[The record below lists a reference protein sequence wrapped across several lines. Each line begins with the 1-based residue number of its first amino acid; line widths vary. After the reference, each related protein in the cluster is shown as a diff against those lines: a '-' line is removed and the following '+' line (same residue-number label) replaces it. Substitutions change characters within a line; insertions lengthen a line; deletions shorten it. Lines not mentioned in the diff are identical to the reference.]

1 MSGEKVKT
9 TFLLDKQIHEA
20 LRIKAIKEGTTLA
33 ALLEEGARRVLKE
46 GTGQSTKK
54 AKGRPARTGRPL

>member
-1 MSGEKVKT
+1 MGTEKRKT

-33 ALLEEGARRVLKE
+33 ALLEEAARQFLDREVKRAP
-46 GTGQSTKK
+46 KK
-54 AKGRPARTGRPL
+54 ARGRPGQTGRPL

>member
-1 MSGEKVKT
+1 MAVEKRKT

-33 ALLEEGARRVLKE
+33 ALLEEAARQLLGKE
-46 GTGQSTKK
+46 HKKK
-54 AKGRPARTGRPL
+54 AKG

>member
-1 MSGEKVKT
+1 MPVEKRKT

-33 ALLEEGARRVLKE
+33 ALLEEAARQLLEKATKPRRRGKE
-46 GTGQSTKK
+46 GG
-54 AKGRPARTGRPL
+54 

>member
-1 MSGEKVKT
+1 MGEAKKKT

-33 ALLEEGARRVLKE
+33 SLLEEAARQFLGKE
-46 GTGQSTKK
+46 IKRSPRK
-54 AKGRPARTGRPL
+54 AKG